1 MWMRGLTVKRVSDRD
16 VKSQNDQLV
25 IEKDITIICDGV
37 SHLVGCTQGL
47 EKELA
52 IGKAMSVHGGHP
64 YWHAVQAEG
73 AWVVTRS
80 DAAGV
85 TVAPKKGH
93 APKKIEELAITR
105 QEIFMLTA
113 YFQENAMLYKHTGVT
128 HSAAFASRKD
138 LTCFAEDL
146 YQMPALYKIL
156 GQSVVQGEDREILIV
171 SGRVDHVLVATAV
184 DAGVKILVSRTGVT
198 DKAFDLAAARGITVV
213 GFARGLRFNMY
224 THSERIKI

>member
-1 MWMRGLTVKRVSDRD
+1 MWMRGLTVKRVSDRN
-16 VKSQNDQLV
+16 VKSQSDQLV
-25 IEKDITIICDGV
+25 IEKDITVICDGV

-52 IGKAMSVHGGHP
+52 IGVAMAAHAGHP
-64 YWHAVQAEG
+64 YWHAVQVDG
-73 AWVVTRS
+73 PWVLTKS
-80 DAAGV
+80 E
-85 TVAPKKGH
+85 TSVAPVLPKKGH
-93 APKKIEELAITR
+93 APKKIADLAITR

-156 GQSVVQGEDREILIV
+156 GQSVLQGEDREILIV
-171 SGRVDHVLVATAV
+171 SGRVDFALVSTAV
-184 DAGVKILVSRTGVT
+184 AAGVKILVSRTGVT
-198 DKAFDLAAARGITVV
+198 DKAFDLAAERGITVV

>member
-1 MWMRGLTVKRVSDRD
+1 MWMRGLTVKRVSDRN

-25 IEKDITIICDGV
+25 IEKDITVVCDGV
-37 SHLVGCTQGL
+37 SHQVGCTQGL

-52 IGKAMSVHGGHP
+52 IGVAMSANQGHP
-64 YWHAVQAEG
+64 YWDVVQSEG
-73 AWVVTRS
+73 PWVLTRADES
-80 DAAGV
+80 V
-85 TVAPKKGH
+85 VPVVPKKGH
-93 APKKIEELAITR
+93 VPKKVEELAITR

-156 GQSVVQGEDREILIV
+156 GQSVLQREDREILIV
-171 SGRVDHVLVATAV
+171 SGRVDHTLVSVAV
-184 DAGVKILVSRTGVT
+184 DAGVKILISRTGVT
-198 DKAFDLAAARGITVV
+198 DKAFDLAATRGITVV

-224 THSERIKI
+224 THSERIKV

>member
-1 MWMRGLTVKRVSDRD
+1 
-16 VKSQNDQLV
+16 
-25 IEKDITIICDGV
+25 
-37 SHLVGCTQGL
+37 
-47 EKELA
+47 
-52 IGKAMSVHGGHP
+52 
-64 YWHAVQAEG
+64 
-73 AWVVTRS
+73 
-80 DAAGV
+80 
-85 TVAPKKGH
+85 
-93 APKKIEELAITR
+93 
-105 QEIFMLTA
+105 MLTA

-156 GQSVVQGEDREILIV
+156 GQSVLQREDREILIV
-171 SGRVDHVLVATAV
+171 SGRVDYALVSTAV

-198 DKAFDLAAARGITVV
+198 DKAFDLAAAHGITVV